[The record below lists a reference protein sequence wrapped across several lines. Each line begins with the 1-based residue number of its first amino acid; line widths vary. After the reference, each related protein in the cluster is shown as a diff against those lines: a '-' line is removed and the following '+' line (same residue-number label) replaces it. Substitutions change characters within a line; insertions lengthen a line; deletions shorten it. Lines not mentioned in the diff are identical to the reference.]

1 MEPSIH
7 TVAHESQSVPA
18 LRRTPSMQPVTPRA
32 PQFAEVGEGR
42 QAELTEA
49 KVMLVDDEALTLE
62 VISTF
67 LEEAG
72 YSRFI
77 ATTEPEQAMRLLAQ
91 EQPDV
96 LLLDLIMPKV
106 SGFDILAKLKAD
118 QELRYTPV
126 IVLTSATD
134 PDTKLKA
141 LEFGATDFLA
151 KPVDPSELRL
161 RMRNTLAFKV
171 YQNRLANYDAVTG
184 LPNRRLFTKEVERAL
199 HLAQRHGH
207 KSALL
212 QVNLDR
218 FKQINETLGNA
229 AGDALLREVAQ
240 RIDKGT
246 RDEDAAARLAAQDAA
261 GVSRIGGDEFAVLL
275 ERIDKVDG
283 ASVVAR
289 RLLEVLAQ
297 PYHVAGQEVVVTAS
311 VGIALCPDDANEPEE
326 LLQHASAAVNYAKQQ
341 SRNSYQFFS
350 RDINARAHER
360 LSLENQL
367 RRALDRDE
375 FVLHFQPK
383 VDIATGQ
390 IKGAEALIRW
400 NHPELG
406 FVAPAR
412 FIPLA
417 EETGLIVPIGEWV
430 LQSACAASARWATQG
445 LGELCVAVNVSG
457 AQFRQP
463 GFHRVLQNVPRFSNG
478 APRVALELTEG
489 TVMDD
494 AEQSVRALRAIKDLG
509 LQLAIDDFGTG
520 YSSLSYLKRFP
531 LDELKIDRSFVN
543 DVATDAGD
551 AAIVSTIISL
561 ANSLGLRVVA
571 EGVETSAQLAFLQ
584 QKRCDQYQGYLFS
597 RPLPS
602 EAFSALLSKARQTA
616 AET

>member
-1 MEPSIH
+1 MALNADPLTRDI
-7 TVAHESQSVPA
+7 QSVPA
-18 LRRTPSMQPVTPRA
+18 LRRASSTHA
-32 PQFAEVGEGR
+32 GEQQASPLPDAAGGR

-118 QELRYTPV
+118 PELRYTPV

-171 YQNRLANYDAVTG
+171 YQNRLANYDSVTG
-184 LPNRRLFTKEVERAL
+184 LPNRRWFAKEVERAL
-199 HLAQRHGH
+199 HLAQRH
-207 KSALL
+207 SYQCALL
-212 QVNLDR
+212 HINLDR
-218 FKQINETLGNA
+218 FKQINEALGNA
-229 AGDALLREVAQ
+229 AGDALLREVAR
-240 RIDKGT
+240 RIDGGT
-246 RDEDAAARLAAQDAA
+246 RDEDAAARLAMPDAT
-261 GVSRIGGDEFAVLL
+261 GVSRIGGDEFAFLL
-275 ERIDKVDG
+275 DRSDKVDG

-289 RLLEVLAQ
+289 RLLQTLAQ

-311 VGIALCPDDANEPEE
+311 VGIALYPDDANEPEV
-326 LLQHASAAVNYAKQQ
+326 LLQHASAAVNYARQQ
-341 SRNSYQFFS
+341 SRNTYQFFS

-367 RRALDRDE
+367 RRALERNE

-383 VDIATGQ
+383 VDIATGK

-400 NHPELG
+400 HHPELG
-406 FVAPAR
+406 FVAPGR

-430 LQSACAASARWATQG
+430 LRSACATSEQWVKQG
-445 LGELCVAVNVSG
+445 LGDLCVAVNVSG
-457 AQFRQP
+457 AQFRD
-463 GFHRVLQNVPRFSNG
+463 QNFQRLLRDVAKDGDSARY
-478 APRVALELTEG
+478 VALELTEG
-489 TVMDD
+489 MLMDNV
-494 AEQSVRALRAIKDLG
+494 EQGMRTLRAIKDMG

-531 LDELKIDRSFVN
+531 LDELKIDRSFVK

-571 EGVETSAQLAFLQ
+571 EGVETAAQLSFLR
-584 QKRCDQYQGYLFS
+584 QKSCDQYQGYLFS
-597 RPLPS
+597 QAVPS
-602 EAFSALLSKARQTA
+602 DAFAALLSSERQTK
-616 AET
+616 